1 MNICLP
7 VAEHA
12 AAGVVEDVDEVA
24 DVVEVLPEDGS
35 MLTGDVMADMGAVV
49 SAEISLEDWL

>member
-1 MNICLP
+1 M
-7 VAEHA
+7 AEHA